1 MKVKS
6 GYKQT
11 EVGVIPEAWE
21 VKPLGNLI
29 KLQAGYSFRSENFS
43 DIGMPVIRISD
54 IQDGIVSTESA
65 VCHPP
70 FKIDDDFVIN
80 NGDYLVAMSGA
91 TTGKVGVF
99 HSPKPAYQNQ
109 RVGRFVVRD
118 VCRTSQMFVG
128 QLVRSSRFG
137 SRLSILLE
145 QGAQPNV
152 SGRQIESLLFPIPNQ
167 LLEQRAIAET
177 LSDVDG
183 LLVGLNRLIAKKRDI
198 KQATMQLLLTG
209 KTRLPGFSGAWEQ
222 TQMRDLITRLK
233 KTSRL
238 SASGKDEG
246 IYPFFTNTTKPVE
259 RFLDESDF
267 ETEAIIANTG
277 GEAYFN
283 YYKGRFAAMSDCL
296 VFESKVDTRFLYYLL
311 KLSEHNIN
319 SNGFTGSGIKH
330 LDKKYFEQ
338 IEVCYPVQAQ
348 EQTAIANVLTDM
360 DAELSALE
368 ARRDK
373 ARALKQGM
381 MQELLTGKTRLI

>member
-1 MKVKS
+1 M
-6 GYKQT
+6 GYKKT
-11 EVGVIPEAWE
+11 SIGLIPESWGIKTLAQVCTKITDGTHDTPTPARTGTPFLTAIH
-21 VKPLGNLI
+21 VK
-29 KLQAGYSFRSENFS
+29 ENFINFENCLYLNER
-43 DIGMPVIRISD
+43 DHRIIFARCNPHRGDVLMVNIGAGV
-54 IQDGIVSTESA
+54 
-65 VCHPP
+65 
-70 FKIDDDFVIN
+70 
-80 NGDYLVAMSGA
+80 A
-91 TTGKVGVF
+91 TTAPVNVDFEFSLKNVALL
-99 HSPKPAYQNQ
+99 KPDPSRIIGAYLNQ
-109 RVGRFVVRD
+109 FIINRKPSI
-118 VCRTSQMFVG
+118 TKA
-128 QLVRSSRFG
+128 L
-137 SRLSILLE
+137 LSG
-145 QGAQPNV
+145 GAQPFL
-152 SGRQIESLLFPIPNQ
+152 SLSQIGQVEIALPSLG
-167 LLEQRAIAET
+167 EQIAIANALGDADALIT
-177 LSDVDG
+177 ALD
-183 LLVGLNRLIAKKRDI
+183 RLIAKKRDI
-198 KQATMQLLLTG
+198 KKATLQQLLTG

-348 EQTAIANVLTDM
+348 EQTAIANVLSDI
-360 DAELSALE
+360 DSEISALE

-373 ARALKQGM
+373 TRALKQGM